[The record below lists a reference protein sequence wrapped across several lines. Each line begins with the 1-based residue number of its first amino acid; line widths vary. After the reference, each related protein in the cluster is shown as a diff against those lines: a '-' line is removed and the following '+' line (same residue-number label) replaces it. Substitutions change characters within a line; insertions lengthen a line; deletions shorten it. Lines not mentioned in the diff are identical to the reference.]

1 MKTLVAILQYNTYE
15 LTDSLYETLKPYE
28 EDIYDLVVIDNGS
41 QTDKISKYTNY
52 ALEENGYYGGGLNA
66 ILGLFLESKQYD
78 SVMVLN
84 NDILCHGKDYVKIL
98 RQEMFDNDFM
108 IISPC
113 VLEPHTGEQSCWK
126 PMRPWHTGTTRLV
139 PWIDYQAPL
148 LKREF
153 VEKIFPFSP
162 KLMYGWGQDH
172 LSGIICS
179 ENNWKIGV
187 SDKVPIVH
195 LISQTLKLNPNELS
209 NVNSLAESNMFEY
222 FKEIDKFKEFL
233 EIRNKSFNYDI

>member
-1 MKTLVAILQYNTYE
+1 
-15 LTDSLYETLKPYE
+15 
-28 EDIYDLVVIDNGS
+28 
-41 QTDKISKYTNY
+41 
-52 ALEENGYYGGGLNA
+52 
-66 ILGLFLESKQYD
+66 
-78 SVMVLN
+78 
-84 NDILCHGKDYVKIL
+84 
-98 RQEMFDNDFM
+98 
-108 IISPC
+108 
-113 VLEPHTGEQSCWK
+113 
-126 PMRPWHTGTTRLV
+126 MRPWHTGTTRLV
-139 PWIDYQAPL
+139 PWVDYQAPL

-153 VEKIFPFSP
+153 VEKIFPFSS

-172 LSGIICS
+172 LSGIVCS